1 MLRTLSIK
9 SYLKIA
15 SGLAIAA
22 ILLTAGLGL
31 FSMWESILGLR
42 AQGSA
47 NTAMRDSMYLD
58 MLHDG
63 IYAGVSSALLFSERG
78 ETEHLESSVAEI
90 QENAR
95 LMTGALAELA
105 EVSLPEDLH
114 AQVAAVAGDVAA
126 YVAAADKVAGSVL
139 DRPEQAMADLP
150 AFYAAFEALK
160 LSLGEI
166 ASGIEAHATS
176 SGEAVASFNEML
188 MIVLLAASAAT
199 VILVVLGNRKVSANI
214 TRPIDRLRSA
224 LGTVTQGDFSVRIGA
239 ITRNDDI
246 GAIARDIDKLS
257 DAVGTAMAAQ
267 EALQAEGRAVI
278 AALGEG
284 LRDLAAGDL
293 TRRITQEF
301 GTEYEP
307 LRRDFNEAMH
317 QLSGLIA
324 NLVGAGDTIHRMSE
338 DISRASNELSQR
350 TEAQAATLEETAAA
364 LEQMTA
370 SVRSASENAQEVEK
384 AMGEARSEA
393 EQSGRIVAGA
403 VAAMNEIETSSGQI
417 AQIIGVIDD
426 IAFQTN
432 LLALNAGVE
441 AARAGEAGKGFAVV
455 ASEVRALAQ
464 RSSQAAKEIK
474 TLIGTSTEQ
483 IHRGVAQVNATGSA
497 LTTVVEQVARMAQ
510 LVSSIA
516 SGAIEQSQ
524 GLTEINI
531 GVSALDRVTQQNAGM
546 AEKVGS
552 ASQELNN
559 QAGGLAAA
567 VARFRV
573 AAGAESVARQAVGR
587 RAA

>member
-9 SYLKIA
+9 SYLRIA
-15 SGLAIAA
+15 SGLAMAA

-31 FSMWESILGLR
+31 VSMWKSNAGLIG
-42 AQGSA
+42 QGNA
-47 NTAMRDSMYLD
+47 NSAMRESMLMD

-63 IYAGVSSALLFSERG
+63 IYAGVSSALLFSQRNDQEQVK
-78 ETEHLESSVAEI
+78 SSVEEI
-90 QENAR
+90 LQNTALMRDTLTKLQETP
-95 LMTGALAELA
+95 LTAELQGK
-105 EVSLPEDLH
+105 VT
-114 AQVAAVAGDVAA
+114 AVADAVMA
-126 YVAAADKVAGSVL
+126 YVVSADKVAGEIGV
-139 DRPEQAMADLP
+139 DDQKAMADLP

-160 LSLGEI
+160 LSLGDVAGSIETY
-166 ASGIEAHATS
+166 AHDSGAELAGLNHTL
-176 SGEAVASFNEML
+176 ML
-188 MIVLLAASAAT
+188 VLLAVSAAT
-199 VILVVLGNRKVSANI
+199 LLLVGLGNRKVTAGI
-214 TRPIDRLRSA
+214 TKPIDRLRGA
-224 LGTVTQGDFSVRIGA
+224 LGSVTQGDFTVRIGA
-239 ITRNDDI
+239 ITRDDDI
-246 GAIARDIDKLS
+246 GAIARDIDKLTET
-257 DAVGTAMAAQ
+257 VGRALAAQ
-267 EALQAEGRAVI
+267 EDQQAASRAVI

-293 TRRITQEF
+293 TRRLTRPF
-301 GTEYEP
+301 GTDYEP
-307 LRRDFNEAMH
+307 LRRDFNEAMD
-317 QLSGLIA
+317 QLAGLIA
-324 NLVGAGDTIHRMSE
+324 GLVGAGDTIHRMSE

-350 TEAQAATLEETAAA
+350 AESQAATLEETAAA
-364 LEQMTA
+364 LEEMTA

-384 AMGEARSEA
+384 AMVEARSEA
-393 EQSGRIVAGA
+393 EQSGRIVVGA
-403 VAAMNEIETSSGQI
+403 VGAMNEIETSSGQI

-474 TLIGTSTEQ
+474 TLIVTSTEQ

-497 LTTVVEQVARMAQ
+497 LNSVVTQVARMAQ

-516 SGAIEQSQ
+516 TGAAEQSQ
-524 GLTEINI
+524 GLSEINS

-552 ASQELNN
+552 ASQELNS
-559 QAGGLAAA
+559 QAGGLAGA

-573 AAGAESVARQAVGR
+573 GDGPEAGVAAER